1 MFRKIFWL
9 TCPTVLNLKPT
20 EVNKAT
26 ELMPAKKIHISSD
39 DDKNMTRERWY
50 SHEFS
55 PTSTSE

>member
-1 MFRKIFWL
+1 
-9 TCPTVLNLKPT
+9 VLNLKPT